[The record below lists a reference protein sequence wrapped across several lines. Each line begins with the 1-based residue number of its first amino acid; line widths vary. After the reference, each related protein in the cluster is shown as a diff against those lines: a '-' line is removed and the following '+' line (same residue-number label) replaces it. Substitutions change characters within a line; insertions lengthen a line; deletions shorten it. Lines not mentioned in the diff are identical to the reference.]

1 MTKLLRNTGP
11 IGLLLAFVLLLG
23 GCVEDT
29 AEARFGVDIFGIV
42 YEVDDPQEGVH
53 PNNSVLANDNNPFR
67 NNPLGIDE
75 RFEILG
81 TGAAAAT
88 YYAWATQL
96 AREPTGEAQFY
107 TAVGLFRIYE
117 AGAVADEDDRETTRL
132 MAIAA
137 AQSVLD
143 NFPESVTFDATGT
156 IASRLATPA
165 YQLIVDLGGTPEGDW
180 VLVQDPNGGVA
191 AVRGSEPQE
200 AP

>member
-1 MTKLLRNTGP
+1 MTKLLSSTLPLGV
-11 IGLLLAFVLLLG
+11 LLVVALLLG
-23 GCVEDT
+23 GCAESD
-29 AEARFGVDIFGIV
+29 AEARYGVDIFGIV
-42 YEVDDPQEGVH
+42 YQVDDPEEGIH
-53 PNNSVLANDNNPFR
+53 PNNSVLVNENNPFR
-67 NNPLGIDE
+67 NNPLGLDE

-81 TGAAAAT
+81 SGAAAAT

-107 TAVGLFRIYE
+107 TAVGLFRIYQ
-117 AGAVADEDDRETTRL
+117 AGAVDDPDDLEQTRL

-143 NFPESVTFDATGT
+143 NFPESVTFDATGN
-156 IASRLATPA
+156 IATRLATPA
-165 YQLIVDLGGTPEGDW
+165 YLLIVDLGGTPEGDW